1 MALAKKCDRCGK
13 LYEHYPTND
22 NNVCNAIQSLCV
34 ISYQGEHCFGTL
46 RSKVYYVD
54 PNRDRFLITDNEG
67 YFIWVKTE
75 DCKIWKGEE
84 NDD

>member
-1 MALAKKCDRCGK
+1 MIRI
-13 LYEHYPTND
+13 E
-22 NNVCNAIQSLCV
+22 NVEV
-34 ISYQGEHCFGTL
+34 YYQGEHYFGTL

-75 DCKIWKGEE
+75 DCKIWKGKE